1 MAEDAVRVSAR
12 ARGRMR
18 VGSEWHLL
26 SSRRL
31 EQAVYEHHPST
42 TQMLTQMLL
51 ATVSLCVLCETAVRS
66 RPCAQL
72 LPQRAEHALLD
83 DVGVARSRPTQREKR
98 RGLALKVHNG
108 LPLASF

>member
-1 MAEDAVRVSAR
+1 MGDGVRTRVRPWPKEDAVRVSAR

-26 SSRRL
+26 SSSRL
-31 EQAVYEHHPST
+31 EQAVYASSTLVT

-51 ATVSLCVLCETAVRS
+51 ATVSLCVLCETAVGS

-72 LPQRAEHALLD
+72 LPQRPRACA
-83 DVGVARSRPTQREKR
+83 A
-98 RGLALKVHNG
+98 
-108 LPLASF
+108 